1 MEMQSLVWF
10 RMIYGKGI
18 LEKVGEKRTEE
29 VRSLTMAALPKGA
42 SGPGLSDSITSV
54 ASSLGS

>member
-1 MEMQSLVWF
+1 
-10 RMIYGKGI
+10 MIYGKGI
-18 LEKVGEKRTEE
+18 LEKVGGKRREE